1 MASPIENRTGGMVV
15 PVSDDDE
22 QVDVVST
29 ALATTHPAQ
38 PPAVPLPVRTLA
50 DLLAEVIL
58 RGKSPQ
64 TRKAYRA
71 DLEDFL
77 IWLLGRSVQLPVE
90 PEVLRADP
98 RAAQAVNAALGA
110 VQGMTEADIN
120 SYLRHLAGEGGEG
133 MKPATIN
140 RRLTPLRLLFARLHR
155 YHLIA
160 VNPMEF
166 IKSRRLSNV
175 SSTLWLSR
183 QEART
188 LEGACLPHGQEP
200 SVRDLRDRALIV
212 FMLAT
217 GVRSAEVLGL
227 TVADL
232 GQVEGHHVAWITG
245 KGGARERVKVSP
257 RAWKGLATYLDA
269 AGIQEGHVF
278 RRVRRL
284 GGDPAAPAAPHAYR
298 VDGPLAY
305 TGLKFILRERFK
317 AAGLS
322 ETLSPHSLRHS
333 FVTLALRGGATLPMV
348 QAAARHASPQ
358 TTIRYAHGLDDLDN
372 NAADYVNW

>member
-1 MASPIENRTGGMVV
+1 MTGRQDHQMGTM
-15 PVSDDDE
+15 DDDE
-22 QVDVVST
+22 PVEVVST
-29 ALATTHPAQ
+29 ALAAALPMQ
-38 PPAVPLPVRTLA
+38 PPTAPLPDRTLA

-77 IWLLGRSVQLPVE
+77 VWLLGRSVHLPAE
-90 PEVLRADP
+90 PDVLRLDP
-98 RAAQAVNAALGA
+98 VAAQAVNAALAA
-110 VQGMTEADIN
+110 VQRVTEADIN
-120 SYLRHLAGEGGEG
+120 AYLRHLAGEGGDG
-133 MKPATIN
+133 MQPATLN

-175 SSTLWLSR
+175 SPTLWLSR
-183 QEART
+183 QEARA
-188 LEGACLPHGQEP
+188 LEEACVHRGQEP
-200 SVRDLRDRALIV
+200 SLRDLRDRALIV

-217 GVRSAEVLGL
+217 GVRSAEVLSL
-227 TVADL
+227 AVADL
-232 GQVEGHHVAWITG
+232 GQVDGHHVAWIIG

-257 RAWKGLATYLDA
+257 RAWKTLATYLDA
-269 AGIQEGHVF
+269 AGIHEGHVF
-278 RRVRRL
+278 RRLRRL
-284 GGDPAAPAAPHAYR
+284 GVDPTAPHAPRAYR

-317 AAGLS
+317 VAGLS
-322 ETLSPHSLRHS
+322 DKLSPHSLRHS

-372 NAADYVNW
+372 NAVDYVNW

>member
-1 MASPIENRTGGMVV
+1 MGTM
-15 PVSDDDE
+15 DDDG
-22 QVDVVST
+22 QVEVINT
-29 ALATTHPAQ
+29 ALAPALPVQ
-38 PPAVPLPVRTLA
+38 PPAAPLPDRTLA

-58 RGKSPQ
+58 RGTSPQ

-77 IWLLGRSVQLPVE
+77 VWLLGRSVHLPAE
-90 PEVLRADP
+90 PEVLRVDP
-98 RAAQAVNAALGA
+98 RAAQAVNAALAA
-110 VQGMTEADIN
+110 VQHVTEADIN
-120 SYLRHLAGEGGEG
+120 AYLRHLAGEGGDG
-133 MKPATIN
+133 MKPATLN

-175 SSTLWLSR
+175 SPTLWLSR
-183 QEART
+183 QEARA
-188 LEGACLPHGQEP
+188 LEEACVRQGQEP
-200 SVRDLRDRALIV
+200 SLRDLRDRALIV

-232 GQVEGHHVAWITG
+232 GRVEGHHVAWIMG

-257 RAWKGLATYLDA
+257 RAWKVLTTYLDA
-269 AGIQEGHVF
+269 AGIHEGHVF
-278 RRVRRL
+278 RRLRRL
-284 GGDPAAPAAPHAYR
+284 GADPTAPQAPRAYR
-298 VDGPLAY
+298 IDGPLAY

-322 ETLSPHSLRHS
+322 DTLSPHSLRHS

-348 QAAARHASPQ
+348 QAAARHTSPQ
-358 TTIRYAHGLDDLDN
+358 TTIRYAHGLDDLDH
-372 NAADYVNW
+372 NAVDYVNW

>member
-1 MASPIENRTGGMVV
+1 MATTQGQEDHVNDGEHLEALSA
-15 PVSDDDE
+15 
-22 QVDVVST
+22 
-29 ALATTHPAQ
+29 ALAGTRPLQ
-38 PPAVPLPVRTLA
+38 PSPGSFPDRTLA

-64 TRKAYRA
+64 TRKAYRT

-77 IWLLGRSVQLPVE
+77 VWLLGRSVHLPAD
-90 PEVLRADP
+90 PELLRADP
-98 RAAQAVNAALGA
+98 AAAHAVNAALGA
-110 VQGMTEADIN
+110 VQGVTEGDIN
-120 SYLRHLAGEGGEG
+120 AYLRHLGGDSADG
-133 MKPATIN
+133 LKPATIN
-140 RRLTPLRLLFARLHR
+140 RRLTPLRLLFARLQR

-166 IKSRRLSNV
+166 VKSHRLGNV

-183 QEART
+183 QEARA
-188 LEGACLPHGQEP
+188 LEEACLPKGHPP
-200 SVRDLRDRALIV
+200 SVRDLRDRALMV
-212 FMLAT
+212 VMLAT
-217 GVRSAEVLGL
+217 GLRSAEVLGL

-232 GQVEGHHVAWITG
+232 GQVEGHHVAWVTG
-245 KGGARERVKVSP
+245 KGGARERVKLAP
-257 RAWKGLATYLDA
+257 RARKALDAYLSA
-269 AGIQEGHVF
+269 AGITEGAVF
-278 RRVRRL
+278 RRLRRL
-284 GGDPAAPAAPHAYR
+284 GVDKHNPQAPRAYR
-298 VDGPLAY
+298 VDGGLAY

-322 ETLSPHSLRHS
+322 EKLSPHSLRHS

-372 NAADYVNW
+372 NAVDYVNW

>member
-1 MASPIENRTGGMVV
+1 MNRSGNHQPG
-15 PVSDDDE
+15 SDDAE
-22 QVDVVST
+22 LAKLIEPSS
-29 ALATTHPAQ
+29 ALA
-38 PPAVPLPVRTLA
+38 PLQRDPRLPDRTLA

-77 IWLLGRSVQLPVE
+77 VWLLGRSVQLPAD
-90 PEVLRADP
+90 PEVLRVDP
-98 RAAQAVNAALGA
+98 HAAFVINAALVT
-110 VQGMTEADIN
+110 VQRVTEGDIN
-120 SYLRHLAGEGGEG
+120 AYLRHLTADDGEG

-140 RRLTPLRLLFARLHR
+140 RRLTPLRLLFTRLHR

-166 IKSRRLSNV
+166 VKGRKVSNV

-183 QEART
+183 QEARALEEACGGPT
-188 LEGACLPHGQEP
+188 L
-200 SVRDLRDRALIV
+200 RDLRDRALIV

-217 GVRSAEVLGL
+217 GVRSSEVIGL

-232 GQVEGHHVAWITG
+232 SQVEGHHVAWITG

-257 RAWKGLATYLDA
+257 KARKALDTYLTA
-269 AGIQEGHVF
+269 AQIVEGIVF
-278 RRVRRL
+278 RRLRRR
-284 GGDPAAPAAPHAYR
+284 GINPEQRDAPRGYAVH
-298 VDGPLAY
+298 GPLAY
-305 TGLKFILRERFK
+305 AGLKFILQGRFTL
-317 AAGLS
+317 AHLS
-322 ETLSPHSLRHS
+322 DQLSPHSLRHS
-333 FVTLALRGGATLPMV
+333 FVTLALRGGASLPMV

-358 TTIRYAHGLDDLDN
+358 TTIRYAHDMDDLEN
-372 NAADYVNW
+372 NATDYVVW